1 METNNKEILLNK
13 DRHLIDIQSVFTA
26 CYPFLRIEFI
36 QIEKDVKSLR
46 RTVIDPLTSLK
57 QLTIF
62 DAPIKI
68 DINKNRTVS
77 EVSLDFEKTLRVIVQ
92 VSRKSGNVWNTI
104 SVTDG
109 WTLQSQNTAGEYIS
123 SEMAVPITRS

>member
-1 METNNKEILLNK
+1 METNNKEILINK
-13 DRHLIDIQSVFTA
+13 DRHLIDIQSVFTS

-36 QIEKDVKSLR
+36 QIEKDAKSLR

-62 DAPIKI
+62 DAPTKI

-77 EVSLDFEKTLRVIVQ
+77 EVSLDFEKTLRAIVQ
-92 VSRKSGNVWNTI
+92 VSRKSGNVWNMI

-109 WTLQSQNTAGEYIS
+109 WTLQSQNTAGEYIC

>member
-26 CYPFLRIEFI
+26 CYPFLKIEFI

>member
-1 METNNKEILLNK
+1 MEQNNKEILINK
-13 DRHLIDIQSVFTA
+13 DRHLMDIQSVFTA

-62 DAPIKI
+62 DAPSKI

-77 EVSLDFEKTLRVIVQ
+77 EVSLDFEKTLRAIVQ

-104 SVTDG
+104 SVTDS
-109 WTLQSQNTAGEYIS
+109 WTLQSQNTAGEYIC
-123 SEMAVPITRS
+123 SEMAMPAVRK